1 MPLGFVRLFK
11 NDMNMTKWKDRYNP
25 ILVLCIAVAFCAALY
40 LMQIRVGIEKR
51 NDTVE
56 QALDYQAIL
65 MMAQREGCSSD
76 KLLQQFK
83 DAGVTT
89 LIVYDATLERLDREK
104 RISAMP
110 GDVLQKSAAGVH
122 RGDFDAVLSSS
133 SLDPDAVYVTR
144 GNEEEAWNEVKE
156 DLFLRYG
163 EERVK
168 VISQAPEILEVK
180 GDSRLLLEPDYRA
193 KTPMMQ
199 APLGLSVKELREVQ
213 QKGFY
218 VAVRPQNYLPYT
230 RKGVDSL
237 FGRIDKANVHV
248 TAYIPCG
255 TDVIGFPKDIAY
267 MGKKLAERNIRLGL
281 LEHVTQLQ
289 FANFAGLDELLR
301 AVDNNAV
308 RVLNIDAQEN
318 SKLMMPEA
326 LRRWALA
333 DEERNIRLNYVRLFL
348 KPQNGVDIIDLNLDY
363 MRQITQRVKA
373 RGYKTGV
380 AGVFQ
385 KPGAPA
391 AVSANGN
398 PGFAGSY
405 DPDRKALLLVALGAW
420 AALALYMGMILP
432 AIKGKKQYILVI
444 AGMLVTAYSL
454 FMGRGLVIRQGLAF
468 LSAVLY
474 PVLSMSVIMAL
485 WENIKTDDRPLPG
498 VIFTA
503 LWQLAL
509 AIALSLIGATLNGS
523 IMGDLRFMLEAD
535 IYRGVKLTFIMPV
548 LLTLLL
554 CLRQYRIFSQDSA
567 KPADLLSQLVQI
579 CKTRLTLGHF
589 VVLGVLLFVAYIFV
603 GRSGHTGGV
612 PVPAIEIRLRL
623 FLEEVMYARPREKE
637 FMIGHPAFFLAVLAA
652 YRMAPNWCKLA
663 LVTGAVIGQGSLV
676 QTFCHMRTP
685 AMMSYIRA
693 ADGYL
698 LGSVLGIIAVIAVS
712 ALMPYVKETL
722 IKSFMRTNSFNQR
735 LL

>member
-1 MPLGFVRLFK
+1 MSLQ
-11 NDMNMTKWKDRYNP
+11 NWKERYNP
-25 ILVLCIAVAFCAALY
+25 ILVLCIAVAFCVALY

-56 QALDYQAIL
+56 QTLDYQAIL
-65 MMAQREGCSSD
+65 MMAQREGYSSE
-76 KLLQQFK
+76 KLLRQFK

-110 GDVLQKSAAGVH
+110 GDVLQKSAVGVH
-122 RGDFDAVLSSS
+122 RGDFDVILASPA
-133 SLDPDAVYVTR
+133 LDPDAVYVAR
-144 GNEEEAWNEVKE
+144 GNDEEAWNEVKE

-163 EERVK
+163 DERVRT
-168 VISQAPEILEVK
+168 ISMAPEILEVK

-199 APLGLSVKELREVQ
+199 APLGLSVKELREVKE
-213 QKGFY
+213 KGFY
-218 VAVRPQNYLPYT
+218 IAVRPQNYLPYT
-230 RKGVDSL
+230 QKGVDSL
-237 FGRIDKANVHV
+237 FARIDKAGVQV
-248 TAYIPCG
+248 TTYIPCG
-255 TDVIGFPKDIAY
+255 TDVIGFPADIEY
-267 MGKKLAERNIRLGL
+267 MGRKLRERNIRLGL

-289 FANFAGLDELLR
+289 FAKFAGLDALLR
-301 AVDNNAV
+301 SVDNNAV

-318 SKLMMPEA
+318 SKLMMPDA

-333 DEERNIRLNYVRLFL
+333 DEERNIRINYVRLFL

-363 MRQITQRVKA
+363 MRQITQQVKG
-373 RGYKTGV
+373 RDYKIGV

-385 KPGAPA
+385 KPGDTDA
-391 AVSANGN
+391 SANGN

-420 AALALYMGMILP
+420 SALALYMGMILP
-432 AIKGKKQYILVI
+432 SCKGTKQYLLVI
-444 AGMLVTAYSL
+444 AGMLITAYSL
-454 FMGRGLVIRQGLAF
+454 FMGRGLSIRQGLAF

-474 PVLSMSVIMAL
+474 PVLSISVILTL
-485 WENIKTDDRPLPG
+485 WENIKTDTKSTAG

-523 IMGDLRFMLEAD
+523 IMGDLRFLLEAD

-554 CLRQYRIFSQDSA
+554 FLRQYSIFQETGKKA
-567 KPADLLSQLVQI
+567 ADLFSQLVRI
-579 CKTRLTLGHF
+579 CKMRLTLGHF
-589 VVLGVLLFVAYIFV
+589 VILGILLFVAYIFV

-612 PVPAIEIRLRL
+612 PVPAIEIKLRL

-663 LVTGAVIGQGSLV
+663 LVLGAVIGQGSLV

-712 ALMPYVKETL
+712 VLMPYLKPWLRRFSVNE
-722 IKSFMRTNSFNQR
+722 
-735 LL
+735 

>member
-1 MPLGFVRLFK
+1 MK
-11 NDMNMTKWKDRYNP
+11 KTNWKDRYNP
-25 ILVLCIAVAFCAALY
+25 ILVACIVAAFCAALY

-56 QALDYQAIL
+56 QTVDYQAVL
-65 MMAQREGCSSD
+65 MMAQREGYSSD

-110 GDVLQKSAAGVH
+110 GDVLQKSAPGVH
-122 RGDFDAVLSSS
+122 RGDFDRVIASPA
-133 SLDPDAVYVTR
+133 LDPDAVYVTR
-144 GNEEEAWNEVKE
+144 GDDEEAWNEVKE

-168 VISQAPEILEVK
+168 QFSQAPEILEVK

-193 KTPMMQ
+193 KTPVMQ
-199 APLGLSVKELREVQ
+199 APLGLSVKELRDVQ

-230 RKGVDSL
+230 QKGVDSL
-237 FGRIDKANVHV
+237 FTRIDKAGVQV
-248 TAYIPCG
+248 TTYIPCG
-255 TDVIGFPKDIAY
+255 TDVIGFPKNISY
-267 MGKKLAERNIRLGL
+267 MGRKLTERNIRLGL

-289 FANFAGLDELLR
+289 FANFAGLDDLLR
-301 AVDNNAV
+301 NVNNNAV

-363 MRQITQRVKA
+363 MRQITRKVTA
-373 RGYKTGV
+373 RGYKIGV

-385 KPGAPA
+385 KPGET
-391 AVSANGN
+391 VSDSANGN

-405 DPDRKALLLVALGAW
+405 DPDRKVLLLVALGAW
-420 AALALYMGMILP
+420 AALALYLGMLIP
-432 AIKGKKQYILVI
+432 AFKGTKQYILVV

-454 FMGRGLVIRQGLAF
+454 FMGRGLAIRQGLAF

-474 PVLSMSVIMAL
+474 PVLSISVILTL
-485 WENIKTDDRPLPG
+485 WEKIKTDATSLG
-498 VIFTA
+498 TIIFTA

-509 AIALSLIGATLNGS
+509 AISLSLIGATLNGS

-554 CLRQYRIFSQDSA
+554 FLRQYSIFSQDSA
-567 KPADLLSQLVQI
+567 KAADLFSQFVKI

-589 VVLGVLLFVAYIFV
+589 VMLGVLLFAAYIFV

-612 PVPAIEIRLRL
+612 PVPAIEIKLRL

-637 FMIGHPAFFLAVLAA
+637 FLIGHPAFFLAVLAA

-663 LVTGAVIGQGSLV
+663 LVLGAVIGQGSLV

-693 ADGYL
+693 VDGYL
-698 LGSVLGIIAVIAVS
+698 LGSALGIVTVIAAS
-712 ALMPYVKETL
+712 IIMPYVKPWLRRFVVNE
-722 IKSFMRTNSFNQR
+722 
-735 LL
+735 

>member
-1 MPLGFVRLFK
+1 MSLQ
-11 NDMNMTKWKDRYNP
+11 NWKERYNP
-25 ILVLCIAVAFCAALY
+25 ILFLCIAVAFCAALY

-56 QALDYQAIL
+56 QTLDYQAIL
-65 MMAQREGCSSD
+65 MMAQREGYSSE
-76 KLLQQFK
+76 KLLRQFK

-110 GDVLQKSAAGVH
+110 GDVLQKSAVGVH
-122 RGDFDAVLSSS
+122 RGDFDVILASPA
-133 SLDPDAVYVTR
+133 LDPDAVYVAR
-144 GNEEEAWNEVKE
+144 GNDEEAWNEVKE

-163 EERVK
+163 TDRVK
-168 VISQAPEILEVK
+168 LFSQAPEILEVK

-199 APLGLSVKELREVQ
+199 APLGLSVKELREVKE
-213 QKGFY
+213 KGFY
-218 VAVRPQNYLPYT
+218 IAVRPQNYLPYT
-230 RKGVDSL
+230 QKGVDSL
-237 FGRIDKANVHV
+237 FARIDKAGVQV
-248 TAYIPCG
+248 TTYIPCG
-255 TDVIGFPKDIAY
+255 TDVIGFPADIEY
-267 MGKKLAERNIRLGL
+267 MGRKLRERNIRLGL

-289 FANFAGLDELLR
+289 FAKFAGLDALLR
-301 AVDNNAV
+301 SVDNNAV

-318 SKLMMPEA
+318 SKLMMPDA

-333 DEERNIRLNYVRLFL
+333 DEERNIRINYVRLFL

-363 MRQITQRVKA
+363 MRQITQQVKG
-373 RGYKTGV
+373 RGYKIGV

-385 KPGAPA
+385 KPGDA
-391 AVSANGN
+391 AASANGN
-398 PGFAGSY
+398 PGFSGSY
-405 DPDRKALLLVALGAW
+405 DPDRKAFLLVALGAW
-420 AALALYMGMILP
+420 AALAIYMGMIFP
-432 AIKGKKQYILVI
+432 VFKGKKQYLLVI
-444 AGMLVTAYSL
+444 AGMLITAYSL
-454 FMGRGLVIRQGLAF
+454 FMGRGLSIRQGLAF

-474 PVLSMSVIMAL
+474 PVLSISVILAL
-485 WENIKTDDRPLPG
+485 WENIKTDTKSTAG

-554 CLRQYRIFSQDSA
+554 FLRQYSIFQESA
-567 KPADLLSQLVQI
+567 KKAANLFSQLVRI
-579 CKTRLTLGHF
+579 CKMRLTLGHF
-589 VVLGVLLFVAYIFV
+589 VILGVLLFVAYIFV

-612 PVPAIEIRLRL
+612 PVPAIEIKLRL

-663 LVTGAVIGQGSLV
+663 LVLGAVIGQGSLV

-712 ALMPYVKETL
+712 VLMPYVKPWLRRFSVNE
-722 IKSFMRTNSFNQR
+722 
-735 LL
+735 

>member
-1 MPLGFVRLFK
+1 MSVP
-11 NDMNMTKWKDRYNP
+11 NWKERYNP

-56 QALDYQAIL
+56 QTLDYQGIL
-65 MMAQREGCSSD
+65 MMAQREGYSSE

-89 LIVYDATLERLDREK
+89 LIVYDTTLERLDREK

-110 GDVLQKSAAGVH
+110 GDVLQKAAAGVH
-122 RGDFDAVLSSS
+122 RGDFDAILASP

-144 GNEEEAWNEVKE
+144 GQDEEAWNEVKE

-163 EERVK
+163 AERVK
-168 VISQAPEILEVK
+168 PFSQTPEILEVK

-213 QKGFY
+213 EKGFY

-230 RKGVDSL
+230 QKGVDSL
-237 FGRIDKANVHV
+237 FARIDKAGVQV
-248 TAYIPCG
+248 TTYIPCG
-255 TDVIGFPKDIAY
+255 TDVIGFPADIEY
-267 MGKKLAERNIRLGL
+267 MGKKLRERNIRLGL

-289 FANFAGLDELLR
+289 FAKFAGLDALLR
-301 AVDNNAV
+301 SVDNNAV

-318 SKLMMPEA
+318 SKLMMPDA

-333 DEERNIRLNYVRLFL
+333 DEERNIRVNYVRLFL

-363 MRQITQRVKA
+363 MRKITQQVKG
-373 RGYKTGV
+373 RGYKIGV

-385 KPGAPA
+385 KPGDTAPA
-391 AVSANGN
+391 SANGN

-405 DPDRKALLLVALGAW
+405 DPDRKALLVVAFGAW

-432 AIKGKKQYILVI
+432 SCKGTKQYLLVI
-444 AGMLVTAYSL
+444 FGMLLTAYSL
-454 FMGRGLVIRQGLAF
+454 FIGRGLSVRQGLAF

-474 PVLSMSVIMAL
+474 PVLSMSVMLTL
-485 WENIKTDDRPLPG
+485 WDTIKTDTKSTVG
-498 VIFTA
+498 VIVTA

-509 AIALSLIGATLNGS
+509 AIALSMIGATLNGS
-523 IMGDLRFMLEAD
+523 IMGDLRFLLEAD

-554 CLRQYRIFSQDSA
+554 FLRQYSIFRN
-567 KPADLLSQLVQI
+567 PGENVADLFSQLVQI

-589 VVLGVLLFVAYIFV
+589 VILGVLLFVAYIFV

-612 PVPAIEIRLRL
+612 PVPAIEIKLRL

-663 LVTGAVIGQGSLV
+663 LVLGAVIGQGSLV

-712 ALMPYVKETL
+712 VLMPYVKPWLRRFTL
-722 IKSFMRTNSFNQR
+722 NE
-735 LL
+735 

>member
-1 MPLGFVRLFK
+1 M
-11 NDMNMTKWKDRYNP
+11 
-25 ILVLCIAVAFCAALY
+25 
-40 LMQIRVGIEKR
+40 
-51 NDTVE
+51 
-56 QALDYQAIL
+56 
-65 MMAQREGCSSD
+65 
-76 KLLQQFK
+76 
-83 DAGVTT
+83 
-89 LIVYDATLERLDREK
+89 
-104 RISAMP
+104 
-110 GDVLQKSAAGVH
+110 
-122 RGDFDAVLSSS
+122 
-133 SLDPDAVYVTR
+133 
-144 GNEEEAWNEVKE
+144 
-156 DLFLRYG
+156 
-163 EERVK
+163 
-168 VISQAPEILEVK
+168 
-180 GDSRLLLEPDYRA
+180 
-193 KTPMMQ
+193 
-199 APLGLSVKELREVQ
+199 KELREVKE
-213 QKGFY
+213 KGFY

-230 RKGVDSL
+230 QKGVDSL
-237 FGRIDKANVHV
+237 FARIDKAGVQV

-255 TDVIGFPKDIAY
+255 TDVVGFPKDIDY
-267 MGKKLAERNIRLGL
+267 MGKKLGERNIRLGL

-289 FANFAGLDELLR
+289 FARFAGLDALLR
-301 AVDNNAV
+301 SVDNNAV

-318 SKLMMPEA
+318 SKLMMPDA

-333 DEERNIRLNYVRLFL
+333 DEERNIRINYVRLFL

-363 MRQITQRVKA
+363 MRQITRQVKA
-373 RGYKTGV
+373 RGYKIGV

-385 KPGAPA
+385 KPGDA
-391 AVSANGN
+391 AASANGN

-420 AALALYMGMILP
+420 AALALYVGMVIP
-432 AIKGKKQYILVI
+432 TVKGSRQYLLVM
-444 AGMLVTAYSL
+444 AGMLLTAYSL
-454 FMGRGLVIRQGLAF
+454 FMGRGLSIRQGLAF

-474 PVLSMSVIMAL
+474 PVLSISVILAL
-485 WENIKTDDRPLPG
+485 WETIKTDTKSTIG
-498 VIFTA
+498 IIFTA

-523 IMGDLRFMLEAD
+523 IMGDLRFLLEAD

-554 CLRQYRIFSQDSA
+554 FLRQYSIFQETGTKA
-567 KPADLLSQLVQI
+567 ADLFSQLVRI

-589 VVLGVLLFVAYIFV
+589 VVLGVLLFAAYIFV

-612 PVPAIEIRLRL
+612 PVPAIEIKLRL

-663 LVTGAVIGQGSLV
+663 LVLGAVIGQGSLV

-712 ALMPYVKETL
+712 VLMPYVKPWLRRFSVNE
-722 IKSFMRTNSFNQR
+722 
-735 LL
+735 

>member
-1 MPLGFVRLFK
+1 MSLQ
-11 NDMNMTKWKDRYNP
+11 NWKERYNP

-40 LMQIRVGIEKR
+40 LMQIRVGIEKH

-56 QALDYQAIL
+56 QTLDYQAIL
-65 MMAQREGCSSD
+65 MMAQREGYSSE
-76 KLLQQFK
+76 KLLRQFK

-110 GDVLQKSAAGVH
+110 GDVLQKSAVGVH
-122 RGDFDAVLSSS
+122 RGAFDAILTSPA
-133 SLDPDAVYVTR
+133 LDPDAVYVTR
-144 GNEEEAWNEVKE
+144 GNDEEAWNEVKE
-156 DLFLRYG
+156 DLLLRYG
-163 EERVK
+163 DERVRT
-168 VISQAPEILEVK
+168 ISMAPEILEVK

-199 APLGLSVKELREVQ
+199 APLGLSVKEMQEVQ
-213 QKGFY
+213 EKGFY

-230 RKGVDSL
+230 QKGVDSL
-237 FGRIDKANVHV
+237 FARIDKSGVQV

-255 TDVIGFPKDIAY
+255 TDVIGFPAGIEY
-267 MGKKLAERNIRLGL
+267 MGKKLRERNIRLGL

-289 FANFAGLDELLR
+289 FAKFAGLDALLR
-301 AVDNNAV
+301 SVDNNAV

-318 SKLMMPEA
+318 SKLMMPDA

-333 DEERNIRLNYVRLFL
+333 DEERNIRVNYVRLFL

-363 MRQITQRVKA
+363 MRKITKQVKG
-373 RGYKTGV
+373 RGYKIGV

-385 KPGAPA
+385 KPGD
-391 AVSANGN
+391 AVASANGN
-398 PGFAGSY
+398 PGFSGSY

-420 AALALYMGMILP
+420 AALALYMGMIIP
-432 AIKGKKQYILVI
+432 AVKGAKQYLLVF
-444 AGMLVTAYSL
+444 AGMLITAYSL
-454 FMGRGLVIRQGLAF
+454 FMGRGLSIRQGLAF

-474 PVLSMSVIMAL
+474 PVLSISVILAL
-485 WENIKTDDRPLPG
+485 WENIKTDTKSTTG

-509 AIALSLIGATLNGS
+509 AVALSLIGATLNGS
-523 IMGDLRFMLEAD
+523 ILGDLRFLLEAD

-554 CLRQYRIFSQDSA
+554 FLRQYSVFQETGKKA
-567 KPADLLSQLVQI
+567 ADLLSQLVRI
-579 CKTRLTLGHF
+579 CKMRLTLGHF
-589 VVLGVLLFVAYIFV
+589 VILGVLMFVAYIFV

-612 PVPAIEIRLRL
+612 PVPAIEIKLRL

-663 LVTGAVIGQGSLV
+663 LVLGAVIGQGSLV

-712 ALMPYVKETL
+712 VLMPYVKPWLRRFSVNE
-722 IKSFMRTNSFNQR
+722 
-735 LL
+735 

>member
-1 MPLGFVRLFK
+1 MP
-11 NDMNMTKWKDRYNP
+11 KWKARYNS
-25 ILVLCIAVAFCAALY
+25 ILVLCIAVAFCAALW
-40 LMQIRVGIEKR
+40 LVHTRIQVEKR

-56 QALDYQAIL
+56 QTLDYQAIL
-65 MMAQREGCSSD
+65 MMAQREGYNSE

-122 RGDFDAVLSSS
+122 RGVFDTILNSDR
-133 SLDPDAVYVTR
+133 LDPDAVYVTR
-144 GNEEEAWNEVKE
+144 GNDEEAWNEVKE

-213 QKGFY
+213 QKGFL

-230 RKGVDSL
+230 QKGVDSL
-237 FGRIDKANVHV
+237 FARIDKAGVQV
-248 TAYIPCG
+248 TTYIPCG
-255 TDVIGFPKDIAY
+255 TDVIGFPKDIGY

-289 FANFAGLDELLR
+289 FAKFAGLDDLLR

-318 SKLMMPEA
+318 SKLMMPDA

-333 DEERNIRLNYVRLFL
+333 DEERNIRVNYVRLFL

-363 MRQITQRVKA
+363 MRQITQQVKG
-373 RGYKTGV
+373 RGFKIGV

-385 KPGAPA
+385 KPGSEA
-391 AVSANGN
+391 AASANGN
-398 PGFAGSY
+398 PGYAGSY
-405 DPDRKALLLVALGAW
+405 EPDRAMLLLVALGAW
-420 AALALYMGMILP
+420 AALALYIGMILP
-432 AIKGKKQYILVI
+432 SGKGTKQYLLVVI
-444 AGMLVTAYSL
+444 GMLLTAYSL
-454 FMGRGLVIRQGLAF
+454 FMGRGLSIRQGLAF

-474 PVLSMSVIMAL
+474 PVLSISVIMTL
-485 WENIKTDDRPLPG
+485 WEDITEDTKSTG
-498 VIFTA
+498 GIIVTA

-509 AIALSLIGATLNGS
+509 AIVLSLIGATLNAA
-523 IMGDLRFMLEAD
+523 IMGDNRFILEAD

-548 LLTLLL
+548 LLMLLL
-554 CLRQYRIFSQDSA
+554 FLRQYSIFTQDKQ
-567 KPADLLSQLVQI
+567 KPADLFSQLVQI

-589 VVLGVLLFVAYIFV
+589 VMLGVLLFVAYIFV

-612 PVPAIEIRLRL
+612 PVPAIEIKLRL
-623 FLEEVMYARPREKE
+623 FLEQVMYARPREKE
-637 FMIGHPAFFLAVLAA
+637 FLVGHPAFFLAVLAA
-652 YRMAPNWCKLA
+652 YRMAPNWCRLA
-663 LVTGAVIGQGSLV
+663 LVLGAVIGQGSLV

-698 LGSVLGIIAVIAVS
+698 LGSALGIIAVIAVS
-712 ALMPYVKETL
+712 ILMPH
-722 IKSFMRTNSFNQR
+722 IKPWLRRFSVNE
-735 LL
+735 

>member
-1 MPLGFVRLFK
+1 MSLQ
-11 NDMNMTKWKDRYNP
+11 NWKERYNP
-25 ILVLCIAVAFCAALY
+25 ILVLCIAVAFCVALY

-56 QALDYQAIL
+56 QTLDYQAIL
-65 MMAQREGCSSD
+65 MMAQREGYSSE
-76 KLLQQFK
+76 KLLRQFK

-122 RGDFDAVLSSS
+122 RGDCDVIRASPA
-133 SLDPDAVYVTR
+133 LDPDAVYVTR
-144 GNEEEAWNEVKE
+144 GNDEEAWNEVKE

-163 EERVK
+163 TERVK
-168 VISQAPEILEVK
+168 QFSQNPEILEVK

-199 APLGLSVKELREVQ
+199 APLGLSVKELREV
-213 QKGFY
+213 KENGFY
-218 VAVRPQNYLPYT
+218 IAVRPQNYLPYT
-230 RKGVDSL
+230 QKGVDSL
-237 FGRIDKANVHV
+237 FARIDKAGVQV
-248 TAYIPCG
+248 TTYIPCG
-255 TDVIGFPKDIAY
+255 TDVIGFPADIEY
-267 MGKKLAERNIRLGL
+267 MGRKLRERNIRLGL

-289 FANFAGLDELLR
+289 FAKFAGLDALLR
-301 AVDNNAV
+301 SVDNNAV

-318 SKLMMPEA
+318 SKLMMPDA

-333 DEERNIRLNYVRLFL
+333 DEERNIRVNYVRLFL

-363 MRQITQRVKA
+363 MQQITQQVKG
-373 RGYKTGV
+373 RGYKIGV

-385 KPGAPA
+385 KPGDTDA
-391 AVSANGN
+391 SANGN

-420 AALALYMGMILP
+420 SALALYMGMILP
-432 AIKGKKQYILVI
+432 SCKGTKQYLLVI
-444 AGMLVTAYSL
+444 AGMLITAYSL
-454 FMGRGLVIRQGLAF
+454 FMGRGLSIRQGLAF

-474 PVLSMSVIMAL
+474 PVLSISVILTL
-485 WENIKTDDRPLPG
+485 WENIKTDTKSTAG

-523 IMGDLRFMLEAD
+523 IMGDLRFLLEAD

-554 CLRQYRIFSQDSA
+554 FLRQYSIFQETGKKA
-567 KPADLLSQLVQI
+567 ADLFSQLVRI
-579 CKTRLTLGHF
+579 CKMRLTLGHF
-589 VVLGVLLFVAYIFV
+589 VILGILLFVAYIFV

-612 PVPAIEIRLRL
+612 PVPAIEIKLRL

-663 LVTGAVIGQGSLV
+663 LVLGAVIGQGSLV

-712 ALMPYVKETL
+712 VLMPYVKPWLRRFSVNE
-722 IKSFMRTNSFNQR
+722 
-735 LL
+735 

>member
-1 MPLGFVRLFK
+1 MKR
-11 NDMNMTKWKDRYNP
+11 TKWKERYNP
-25 ILVLCIAVAFCAALY
+25 ILVACIVAAFCAALY

-56 QALDYQAIL
+56 QTVDYQAVL
-65 MMAQREGCSSD
+65 MMAQREGYSSD

-110 GDVLQKSAAGVH
+110 GDVLQKSAPGVH
-122 RGDFDAVLSSS
+122 RGDFDRVIASPA
-133 SLDPDAVYVTR
+133 LDPDAVYVTR
-144 GNEEEAWNEVKE
+144 GDDEEAWNEVKE

-168 VISQAPEILEVK
+168 QFSQAPEILEVK

-193 KTPMMQ
+193 KTPVMQ
-199 APLGLSVKELREVQ
+199 APLGLSVKELRDVQ

-230 RKGVDSL
+230 QKGVDSL
-237 FGRIDKANVHV
+237 FTRIDKAGVQV
-248 TAYIPCG
+248 TTYIPCG
-255 TDVIGFPKDIAY
+255 TDVIGFPKNISY
-267 MGKKLAERNIRLGL
+267 MGRKLTERNIRLGL

-289 FANFAGLDELLR
+289 FANFAGLDDLLR
-301 AVDNNAV
+301 NVNNNAV

-363 MRQITQRVKA
+363 MRQITRKVTA
-373 RGYKTGV
+373 RGYKIGV

-385 KPGAPA
+385 KPGET
-391 AVSANGN
+391 VSDSANGN

-405 DPDRKALLLVALGAW
+405 DPDRKVLLLVALGAW
-420 AALALYMGMILP
+420 AALALYLGMLIP
-432 AIKGKKQYILVI
+432 AFKGTKQYILVV

-454 FMGRGLVIRQGLAF
+454 FMGRGLAIRQGLAF

-474 PVLSMSVIMAL
+474 PVLSISVILTL
-485 WENIKTDDRPLPG
+485 WEKIKTDATSLG
-498 VIFTA
+498 TIIFTA

-509 AIALSLIGATLNGS
+509 AVSLSLIGATLNGS

-554 CLRQYRIFSQDSA
+554 FLRQYSIFSQDSA
-567 KPADLLSQLVQI
+567 KAADLFSQFVKI

-589 VVLGVLLFVAYIFV
+589 VMLGVLLFAAYIFV

-612 PVPAIEIRLRL
+612 PVPAIEIKLRL

-637 FMIGHPAFFLAVLAA
+637 FLIGHPAFFLAVLAA

-663 LVTGAVIGQGSLV
+663 LVLGAVIGQGSLV

-693 ADGYL
+693 VDGYL
-698 LGSVLGIIAVIAVS
+698 LGSVLGIITVIAAS
-712 ALMPYVKETL
+712 IIMPYVKPWLRRFVVNE
-722 IKSFMRTNSFNQR
+722 
-735 LL
+735 

>member
-1 MPLGFVRLFK
+1 
-11 NDMNMTKWKDRYNP
+11 MTKWKDRYNP
-25 ILVLCIAVAFCAALY
+25 ILVACIAVAFCAALY

-51 NDTVE
+51 SDTVE
-56 QALDYQAIL
+56 QTLDYQAIR
-65 MMAQREGCSSD
+65 MMAQREGYSSD

-110 GDVLQKSAAGVH
+110 GDALQKSAAGVH
-122 RGDFDAVLSSS
+122 HGDFDAILALP

-144 GNEEEAWNEVKE
+144 GQDEEAWNEVKE

-237 FGRIDKANVHV
+237 FARIDKANVQV
-248 TAYIPCG
+248 TTYIPCG
-255 TDVIGFPKDIAY
+255 TDVTGFPKDIAY
-267 MGKKLAERNIRLGL
+267 MGQKLTERNIRLGL

-289 FANFAGLDELLR
+289 FAKFAGLDDLLR

-318 SKLMMPEA
+318 SKLMMPDA

-333 DEERNIRLNYVRLFL
+333 DEERNIRVNYVRLFL

-363 MRQITQRVKA
+363 MRKITQQVKG
-373 RGYKTGV
+373 RGYKIGV

-385 KPGAPA
+385 KPGDAAPA
-391 AVSANGN
+391 SANGN

-405 DPDRKALLLVALGAW
+405 DPDRKALLVVALGAW

-432 AIKGKKQYILVI
+432 SCKGTKQYLLVI
-444 AGMLVTAYSL
+444 FGMLLTAYSL
-454 FMGRGLVIRQGLAF
+454 FIGRGLSVRQGLAF
-468 LSAVLY
+468 VSAVLY
-474 PVLSMSVIMAL
+474 PVLSMSVILTL
-485 WENIKTDDRPLPG
+485 WDTIKTDTKSTVG
-498 VIFTA
+498 VIVTA

-523 IMGDLRFMLEAD
+523 IMGDLRFLLEAD

-554 CLRQYRIFSQDSA
+554 FLRQYSIFRNPGENA
-567 KPADLLSQLVQI
+567 ADLFSQLVQI

-589 VVLGVLLFVAYIFV
+589 VILGVLLFVAYIFV

-612 PVPAIEIRLRL
+612 PVPAIEIKLRL

-637 FMIGHPAFFLAVLAA
+637 FLIGHPAFFLAVLAA

-663 LVTGAVIGQGSLV
+663 LVLGAVIGQGSLV

-698 LGSVLGIIAVIAVS
+698 LGSALGIIAVIAVS
-712 ALMPYVKETL
+712 ILMPYVKPWLRRFALNE
-722 IKSFMRTNSFNQR
+722 
-735 LL
+735 

>member
-1 MPLGFVRLFK
+1 MSLQ
-11 NDMNMTKWKDRYNP
+11 NWKERYNP
-25 ILVLCIAVAFCAALY
+25 ILVLCIAIAFCAALY

-56 QALDYQAIL
+56 QTLDYQAIL
-65 MMAQREGCSSD
+65 MMAQREGYSSE

-89 LIVYDATLERLDREK
+89 LIVYDTTLERLDREK

-110 GDVLQKSAAGVH
+110 GDVLQKAASGVH
-122 RGDFDAVLSSS
+122 RGDFDTILASPD
-133 SLDPDAVYVTR
+133 LDPDAVYVTR
-144 GNEEEAWNEVKE
+144 GRDEETWNEAKE

-163 EERVK
+163 TERVK
-168 VISQAPEILEVK
+168 LFSQTPEILEVK

-213 QKGFY
+213 EKGFY

-230 RKGVDSL
+230 QKGVDSL
-237 FGRIDKANVHV
+237 FARIDKAGVQV
-248 TAYIPCG
+248 TTYIPCG
-255 TDVIGFPKDIAY
+255 TDVIGFPADIEY
-267 MGKKLAERNIRLGL
+267 MGKKLRERNIRLGL

-289 FANFAGLDELLR
+289 FAKFAGLDALLR
-301 AVDNNAV
+301 SVDNNAV

-318 SKLMMPEA
+318 SKLMMPDA

-333 DEERNIRLNYVRLFL
+333 DEERNIRVNYVRLFL

-363 MRQITQRVKA
+363 MRKITQQVKG
-373 RGYKTGV
+373 RGYKIGV

-385 KPGAPA
+385 KPGDAAPA
-391 AVSANGN
+391 SANGN

-405 DPDRKALLLVALGAW
+405 DPDRKALLVVALGAW

-432 AIKGKKQYILVI
+432 SCKGTKQYLLVVI
-444 AGMLVTAYSL
+444 GMLLTAYSL
-454 FMGRGLVIRQGLAF
+454 FMGRGLSVRQGLAF

-474 PVLSMSVIMAL
+474 PVLSMSVMLTL
-485 WENIKTDDRPLPG
+485 WDTIKTDTKSTVG
-498 VIFTA
+498 VIVTA

-523 IMGDLRFMLEAD
+523 IMGDLRFLLEAD

-554 CLRQYRIFSQDSA
+554 FLRQYSIFRN
-567 KPADLLSQLVQI
+567 PGENVADLFSQLVQI

-589 VVLGVLLFVAYIFV
+589 VILGVLLFVAYIFV

-612 PVPAIEIRLRL
+612 PVPAIEIKLRL

-663 LVTGAVIGQGSLV
+663 LVLGAVIGQGSLV

-698 LGSVLGIIAVIAVS
+698 LGSALGIIAVIAVS
-712 ALMPYVKETL
+712 ILMPYIIPWLRRFSVNE
-722 IKSFMRTNSFNQR
+722 
-735 LL
+735 

>member
-1 MPLGFVRLFK
+1 MSLQ
-11 NDMNMTKWKDRYNP
+11 NWKERYNP
-25 ILVLCIAVAFCAALY
+25 ILVLCIAVAFCVALY

-56 QALDYQAIL
+56 QTLDYQAIL
-65 MMAQREGCSSD
+65 MMAQREGYSSE
-76 KLLQQFK
+76 KLLRKFK

-89 LIVYDATLERLDREK
+89 LIVYDTTLERLDREK

-110 GDVLQKSAAGVH
+110 GDVLQKSATGVH
-122 RGDFDAVLSSS
+122 RGDFDVILASPA
-133 SLDPDAVYVTR
+133 LDPDAVYVTR
-144 GNEEEAWNEVKE
+144 GNDEEAWNEVKE

-163 EERVK
+163 TERVK
-168 VISQAPEILEVK
+168 QFSQNPEILEVK

-199 APLGLSVKELREVQ
+199 APLGLSVKELREVKE
-213 QKGFY
+213 KGFY
-218 VAVRPQNYLPYT
+218 IAVRPQNYLPYT
-230 RKGVDSL
+230 QKGMESL
-237 FGRIDKANVHV
+237 FARIDKAGVQV
-248 TAYIPCG
+248 TTYIPCG
-255 TDVIGFPKDIAY
+255 TDVIGFPADIEY
-267 MGKKLAERNIRLGL
+267 MGRKLRERNIRLGL

-289 FANFAGLDELLR
+289 FAKFAGLDALLR
-301 AVDNNAV
+301 SVDNNAV

-318 SKLMMPEA
+318 SKLMMPDA

-333 DEERNIRLNYVRLFL
+333 DEERNIRINYVRLFL

-363 MRQITQRVKA
+363 MRQITQQVKD
-373 RGYKTGV
+373 RGYKIGV

-385 KPGAPA
+385 KPGDTDA
-391 AVSANGN
+391 SANGN

-405 DPDRKALLLVALGAW
+405 DPDRKALLVVALGAW
-420 AALALYMGMILP
+420 AALALYIVMIFP
-432 AIKGKKQYILVI
+432 SCKGAKQYLLVI
-444 AGMLVTAYSL
+444 AGMLITAYSL
-454 FMGRGLVIRQGLAF
+454 FMGRGLSIRQGLAF

-474 PVLSMSVIMAL
+474 PVLSMSVILTL
-485 WENIKTDDRPLPG
+485 WEDIKTDTKSTVG
-498 VIFTA
+498 VIFAA

-523 IMGDLRFMLEAD
+523 IMGDLRFLLEAD

-554 CLRQYRIFSQDSA
+554 FLRQYSIFQETGRKA
-567 KPADLLSQLVQI
+567 TDLFAQLVRI
-579 CKTRLTLGHF
+579 CKMRLTLGHF
-589 VVLGVLLFVAYIFV
+589 VILGVLLFVAYIFV

-612 PVPAIEIRLRL
+612 PVPAIEIKLRL

-663 LVTGAVIGQGSLV
+663 LVLGAVIGQGSLV

-698 LGSVLGIIAVIAVS
+698 LGSVLGIIAVIVVS
-712 ALMPYVKETL
+712 ILMPYVKPWLRRFSVNE
-722 IKSFMRTNSFNQR
+722 
-735 LL
+735 

>member
-1 MPLGFVRLFK
+1 MSVS
-11 NDMNMTKWKDRYNP
+11 NWKERYNP
-25 ILVLCIAVAFCAALY
+25 ILILCIAVAFCAALY

-56 QALDYQAIL
+56 QTLDYQGIL
-65 MMAQREGCSSD
+65 MMAQREGYSSE
-76 KLLQQFK
+76 KLLHQFK

-89 LIVYDATLERLDREK
+89 LIVYDTTLERLDREK

-110 GDVLQKSAAGVH
+110 GDVLQKAAAGVH
-122 RGDFDAVLSSS
+122 RGDFDAILASP

-144 GNEEEAWNEVKE
+144 GQDEEAWNEVKE
-156 DLFLRYG
+156 DLLLRYG
-163 EERVK
+163 AERVK
-168 VISQAPEILEVK
+168 PFSQTPEILEVK

-213 QKGFY
+213 EKGFY

-230 RKGVDSL
+230 QKGVDSL
-237 FGRIDKANVHV
+237 FARIDKAGVQV
-248 TAYIPCG
+248 TTYIPCG
-255 TDVIGFPKDIAY
+255 TDVIGFPADIEY
-267 MGKKLAERNIRLGL
+267 MGKKLRERNIRLGL

-289 FANFAGLDELLR
+289 FAKFAGLDALLR
-301 AVDNNAV
+301 SVDNNAV

-318 SKLMMPEA
+318 SKLMMPDA

-333 DEERNIRLNYVRLFL
+333 DEERNIRVNYVRLFL

-363 MRQITQRVKA
+363 MRKITQQVKG
-373 RGYKTGV
+373 RGYKIGV

-385 KPGAPA
+385 KPGDAAPA
-391 AVSANGN
+391 SANGN

-405 DPDRKALLLVALGAW
+405 DPDRKALLVVALGAW

-432 AIKGKKQYILVI
+432 SCKGTKQYLLVI
-444 AGMLVTAYSL
+444 FGMLLTAYSL
-454 FMGRGLVIRQGLAF
+454 FMGRGLSVRQGLAF

-474 PVLSMSVIMAL
+474 PVLSMSVMLTL
-485 WENIKTDDRPLPG
+485 WDTIKTDTKSTVG
-498 VIFTA
+498 VIVTA

-523 IMGDLRFMLEAD
+523 IMGDLRFLLEAD

-554 CLRQYRIFSQDSA
+554 FLRQYSIFRN
-567 KPADLLSQLVQI
+567 PGENVADLFSQLVQI

-589 VVLGVLLFVAYIFV
+589 VILGVLLFVAYIFV

-612 PVPAIEIRLRL
+612 PVPAIEIKLRL

-663 LVTGAVIGQGSLV
+663 LVLGAVIGQGSLV

-712 ALMPYVKETL
+712 VLMPYVKPWLRRFTL
-722 IKSFMRTNSFNQR
+722 NE
-735 LL
+735 

>member
-1 MPLGFVRLFK
+1 MSLQ
-11 NDMNMTKWKDRYNP
+11 NWKERYNP
-25 ILVLCIAVAFCAALY
+25 ILVLCIAVAFCVALY

-56 QALDYQAIL
+56 QTLDYQAIL
-65 MMAQREGCSSD
+65 MMAQREGYSSE
-76 KLLQQFK
+76 KLLRQFK

-89 LIVYDATLERLDREK
+89 LIVYDTTLERLDREK

-122 RGDFDAVLSSS
+122 RGDFDVILASPA
-133 SLDPDAVYVTR
+133 LDPDAVYVTR
-144 GNEEEAWNEVKE
+144 GNDEEAWNEVKE

-163 EERVK
+163 TERVRLF
-168 VISQAPEILEVK
+168 SQAPEILEVK

-213 QKGFY
+213 EKGFY

-230 RKGVDSL
+230 QKGVDSL
-237 FGRIDKANVHV
+237 FARIDKAGVQV
-248 TAYIPCG
+248 STYIPCG
-255 TDVIGFPKDIAY
+255 TDVIGFPADIEY
-267 MGKKLAERNIRLGL
+267 MGKKLQERNIRLGL

-289 FANFAGLDELLR
+289 FAKFSGLDALLR
-301 AVDNNAV
+301 SVEKNAV

-318 SKLMMPEA
+318 SKLMMPDA

-333 DEERNIRLNYVRLFL
+333 DEERNIRVNYVRLFL
-348 KPQNGVDIIDLNLDY
+348 KPQNGVD
-363 MRQITQRVKA
+363 
-373 RGYKTGV
+373 GV

-385 KPGAPA
+385 KPGDTDA
-391 AVSANGN
+391 SANGN

-420 AALALYMGMILP
+420 SALALYMGMILP
-432 AIKGKKQYILVI
+432 SCKGTKQYLLVI
-444 AGMLVTAYSL
+444 AGMLITAYSL
-454 FMGRGLVIRQGLAF
+454 FMGRGLSIRQGLAF

-474 PVLSMSVIMAL
+474 PVLSISVILTL
-485 WENIKTDDRPLPG
+485 WENIKTDTKSTAG

-523 IMGDLRFMLEAD
+523 IMGDLRFLLEAD

-554 CLRQYRIFSQDSA
+554 FLRQYSIFQETGKKA
-567 KPADLLSQLVQI
+567 ADLFSQLVRI
-579 CKTRLTLGHF
+579 CKMRLTLGHF
-589 VVLGVLLFVAYIFV
+589 VILGILLFVAYIFV

-612 PVPAIEIRLRL
+612 PVPAIEIKLRL

-663 LVTGAVIGQGSLV
+663 LVLGAVIGQGSLV

-685 AMMSYIRA
+685 AIMSYIRA

-712 ALMPYVKETL
+712 VLMPYVKPWLRRFSVNE
-722 IKSFMRTNSFNQR
+722 
-735 LL
+735 

>member
-1 MPLGFVRLFK
+1 MSLQDWK
-11 NDMNMTKWKDRYNP
+11 NRYNP
-25 ILVLCIAVAFCAALY
+25 ILVLCIAVAFCAALW
-40 LMQIRVGIEKR
+40 LVQTRIRVEKR

-56 QALDYQAIL
+56 QTLDYQAIL
-65 MMAQREGCSSD
+65 MMAQREGYSGD

-110 GDVLQKSAAGVH
+110 GDVLQKAAAGVH
-122 RGDFDAVLSSS
+122 RGAFDAILASPD
-133 SLDPDAVYVTR
+133 LDPDAVYVTR
-144 GNEEEAWNEVKE
+144 GNDEEAWNEVKE

-163 EERVK
+163 AERVK
-168 VISQAPEILEVK
+168 QFSQAPEILEVK
-180 GDSRLLLEPDYRA
+180 GDSRVLLEPDYRA

-199 APLGLSVKELREVQ
+199 APLGLSVKELKEVQ

-230 RKGVDSL
+230 QKGVDSL
-237 FGRIDKANVHV
+237 FARIDKSGVQV
-248 TAYIPCG
+248 TTYIPCG
-255 TDVIGFPKDIAY
+255 TDVIGFPSDIEY
-267 MGKKLAERNIRLGL
+267 MGKKLTERNVRLGL

-289 FANFAGLDELLR
+289 FANFAGLDALLR
-301 AVDNNAV
+301 SVDNNAV

-318 SKLMMPEA
+318 SKLMMPDA

-363 MRQITQRVKA
+363 MRQITQQVKA
-373 RGYKTGV
+373 RGYKIGI

-385 KPGAPA
+385 KPGSETPA
-391 AVSANGN
+391 SANGN

-405 DPDRKALLLVALGAW
+405 EPDRTMLLLVALGAW
-420 AALALYMGMILP
+420 AALAMYIGMILP
-432 AIKGKKQYILVI
+432 SCKGAKQYMLVGI
-444 AGMLVTAYSL
+444 GMLLTAYSL
-454 FMGRGLVIRQGLAF
+454 FMGRGLSIRQGLAF

-474 PVLSMSVIMAL
+474 PVLSISVILAL
-485 WENIKTDDRPLPG
+485 WENIKDDSRSTG
-498 VIFTA
+498 SVIFTA

-509 AIALSLIGATLNGS
+509 AIALSLIGATLNAA
-523 IMGDLRFMLEAD
+523 IMGDTRFILEAD

-548 LLTLLL
+548 LLMMLLF
-554 CLRQYRIFSQDSA
+554 LRQYSIFSQDTA
-567 KPADLLSQLVQI
+567 KPADLFSQLVQI

-589 VVLGVLLFVAYIFV
+589 VILGILLFVAYIFV

-612 PVPAIEIRLRL
+612 PVPAIEIKLRL
-623 FLEEVMYARPREKE
+623 FLEQVMYARPREKE
-637 FMIGHPAFFLAVLAA
+637 FLIGHPAFFLAVLAA
-652 YRMAPNWCKLA
+652 CRMAPNWCKLA
-663 LVTGAVIGQGSLV
+663 LVIGAVIGQGSLV

-685 AMMSYIRA
+685 ALMSYIRA

-698 LGSVLGIIAVIAVS
+698 LGSALGIIAVIAVS
-712 ALMPYVKETL
+712 IIMPY
-722 IKSFMRTNSFNQR
+722 IKPWLRRFSVNE
-735 LL
+735 

>member
-1 MPLGFVRLFK
+1 MSLQ
-11 NDMNMTKWKDRYNP
+11 NWKERYNP
-25 ILVLCIAVAFCAALY
+25 ILVLCIAVAFC
-40 LMQIRVGIEKR
+40 ER

-56 QALDYQAIL
+56 QTLDYQAIL
-65 MMAQREGCSSD
+65 MMAQREGYSSE
-76 KLLQQFK
+76 KLLRQFK

-89 LIVYDATLERLDREK
+89 LIVYDTTLERLDREK

-122 RGDFDAVLSSS
+122 RGDFDVILASPA
-133 SLDPDAVYVTR
+133 LDPDAVYVTR
-144 GNEEEAWNEVKE
+144 GNDEEAWNEVKE

-163 EERVK
+163 TERVRLF
-168 VISQAPEILEVK
+168 SQAPEILEVK

-213 QKGFY
+213 EKGFY

-230 RKGVDSL
+230 QKGVDSL
-237 FGRIDKANVHV
+237 FARIDKAGVQV
-248 TAYIPCG
+248 STYIPCG
-255 TDVIGFPKDIAY
+255 TDLIGFPADIEY
-267 MGKKLAERNIRLGL
+267 MGKKLQERNIRLGL

-289 FANFAGLDELLR
+289 FAKFSGLDALLR
-301 AVDNNAV
+301 SVENNAV

-318 SKLMMPEA
+318 SKLMMPDA

-333 DEERNIRLNYVRLFL
+333 DEERNIRVNYVRLFL

-363 MRQITQRVKA
+363 MRQITQQVKG
-373 RGYKTGV
+373 RGYKIGV

-385 KPGAPA
+385 KPGDTDA
-391 AVSANGN
+391 SANGN

-420 AALALYMGMILP
+420 SALALYMGMILP
-432 AIKGKKQYILVI
+432 SCKGTKQYLLVI
-444 AGMLVTAYSL
+444 AGMLITAYSL
-454 FMGRGLVIRQGLAF
+454 FMGRGLSIRQGLAF

-474 PVLSMSVIMAL
+474 PVLSISVILTL
-485 WENIKTDDRPLPG
+485 WENIKTDTKSTAG

-523 IMGDLRFMLEAD
+523 IMGDLRFLLEAD

-554 CLRQYRIFSQDSA
+554 FLRQYSIFQETGKKA
-567 KPADLLSQLVQI
+567 ADLFSQLVRI
-579 CKTRLTLGHF
+579 CKMRLTLGHF
-589 VVLGVLLFVAYIFV
+589 VILGILLFVAYIFV

-612 PVPAIEIRLRL
+612 PVPAIEIKLRL

-663 LVTGAVIGQGSLV
+663 LVLGAVIGQGSLV

-712 ALMPYVKETL
+712 VLMPYLKPWLRRFSVNE
-722 IKSFMRTNSFNQR
+722 
-735 LL
+735 